1 MKFFP
6 APEKNNSS
14 LWQSLAFILL
24 SLSISVAFSSS
35 CFRILFFLASRVE
48 RRRMVQKM
56 HGRSGVEN
64 SLEGKRQ
71 LMHRHPLFI
80 GRQIGTPGPTCLRGP
95 SIVGAPPCSGAA
107 VRSTPP
113 IHARM
118 LDGSKREITSAIG
131 FFSAGFV
138 TDKPD
143 NSFLINQNGKS
154 FVLPYV

>member
-35 CFRILFFLASRVE
+35 CFRILFFLANGVE

-80 GRQIGTPGPTCLRGP
+80 GRRGP
-95 SIVGAPPCSGAA
+95 SIVGAPPCSGFTAA

-118 LDGSKREITSAIG
+118 LDGTKREITSAIG